1 MSFQTKT
8 DYPMNVNYSITE
20 RNAVQVLSIN
30 SLLDEWQNRQILKE
44 LQRKI
49 DQGAH
54 EFIVDLAPLKLVN
67 SIGLNFLLSL
77 FSKTKKKGG
86 ALVLANVSKHVERI
100 LETTKLSTVFTISPS
115 VENALNRFSLETAV

>member
-1 MSFQTKT
+1 
-8 DYPMNVNYSITE
+8 MNVNYSITE
-20 RNAVQVLSIN
+20 HKAVQVLSIS

-44 LQRKI
+44 LQYKI

-54 EFIVDLAPLKLVN
+54 EFVVDLAPLNLVN

-86 ALVLANVSKHVERI
+86 AVVLANASKNVKRI
-100 LETTKLSTVFTISPS
+100 LEITKLSTVFSMCTS
-115 VENALNRFSLETAV
+115 VENAIDSLSLEMAV